1 MTAPVDFVTITDDML
16 RELLRN
22 YHTSVGPYVDIM
34 DALVATN
41 GPRRLE
47 ARTRCAVLWNMLV
60 REEAVR
66 ERELRAELG
75 IRPPPTRVPGGGV

>member
-22 YHTSVGPYVDIM
+22 YHTSVGPYIDIM
-34 DALVATN
+34 DALVATA

-47 ARTRCAVLWNMLV
+47 ARSRCAALWNMHV
-60 REEAVR
+60 
-66 ERELRAELG
+66 ERKADSAKF
-75 IRPPPTRVPGGGV
+75 PPRMPIAGGGV

>member
-1 MTAPVDFVTITDDML
+1 MTTPVDFVTITDDML

-60 REEAVR
+60 EQKAGHER
-66 ERELRAELG
+66 ERLALG
-75 IRPPPTRVPGGGV
+75 MRPPPTRVPGGGV